1 MNYENI
7 KNVQKIQEYVT
18 NMRPAF
24 NKRAVFS
31 DETEDYRTPF
41 EPEPGDLVHIKIRT
55 KKNNVDMIYLVFEE
69 QREVMQRVSSKD
81 GFDYYEA
88 VIPVGTETVRYYFE
102 IYSGKIQCFYN
113 RFGVVKEIDEHYSFG
128 IVPGFK
134 TPEWAKGAV
143 MYQIFVDR
151 FCNGDPSND
160 VVTNEYAYISAPV
173 QHVDDWNRPP
183 QAMDVRDFY
192 GGDLQG
198 VWDKLDYLQE
208 LGVGVIYFNP
218 IFVSPS
224 NHKYD
229 IQDYD
234 YIDPHFGKIVNE
246 SGELLQNGQK
256 ENRFASKYINFF
268 ISIFR

>member
-102 IYSGKIQCFYN
+102 IYSQQQKYYLSDIQF
-113 RFGVVKEIDEHYSFG
+113 F
-128 IVPGFK
+128 
-134 TPEWAKGAV
+134 
-143 MYQIFVDR
+143 
-151 FCNGDPSND
+151 
-160 VVTNEYAYISAPV
+160 
-173 QHVDDWNRPP
+173 
-183 QAMDVRDFY
+183 
-192 GGDLQG
+192 
-198 VWDKLDYLQE
+198 QE
-208 LGVGVIYFNP
+208 LL
-218 IFVSPS
+218 S
-224 NHKYD
+224 HKIRFSYKFT
-229 IQDYD
+229 
-234 YIDPHFGKIVNE
+234 HF
-246 SGELLQNGQK
+246 Q
-256 ENRFASKYINFF
+256 FCT
-268 ISIFR
+268 